1 MNSNFTE
8 RLKALRL
15 EKNISQM
22 KLSKELYVSQQTIA
36 KWETDKSTPNPDMLA
51 KISDFF
57 NVSADYLLGKTELR
71 NPLDIPEHIEGIA
84 DLVLR
89 MRSDDEFSDI
99 INKINELSPEQLKA
113 ISTILSSM
121 N

>member
-1 MNSNFTE
+1 MKKIKE
-8 RLKALRL
+8 LRNEHNITMKKL
-15 EKNISQM
+15 GEIVGVSESAISQYENG
-22 KLSKELYVSQQTIA
+22 KRQPDI
-36 KWETDKSTPNPDMLA
+36 ETLKVFA
-51 KISDFF
+51 DFF
-57 NVSADYLLGKTELR
+57 NVSIDYLLGKTELR

>member
-1 MNSNFTE
+1 MKN
-8 RLKALRL
+8 LKTLRM
-15 EKNISQM
+15 EKGMSQQEFAEAIHA
-22 KLSKELYVSQQTIA
+22 SQNTVSQ
-36 KWETDKSTPNPDMLA
+36 WENGTRKPAYDIVETLA
-51 KISDFF
+51 DFF
-57 NVSADYLLGKTELR
+57 NVSIDYLLGKSDLR

-84 DLVLR
+84 DLILR

>member
-1 MNSNFTE
+1 MKKIKE
-8 RLKALRL
+8 LRNEHNITMKKL
-15 EKNISQM
+15 GEIVGVSESAISQYENG
-22 KLSKELYVSQQTIA
+22 KRQPDI
-36 KWETDKSTPNPDMLA
+36 ETLKVFA
-51 KISDFF
+51 DFF
-57 NVSADYLLGKTELR
+57 NVSIDYLLGKSDLR

>member
-1 MNSNFTE
+1 MFGV
-8 RLKALRL
+8 RLKELR
-15 EKNISQM
+15 K
-22 KLSKELYVSQQTIA
+22 SKKMTQKQLADLVFVDCSSVT
-36 KWETDKSTPNPDMLA
+36 KWETGKAYPDFEKQNKLA
-51 KISDFF
+51 DFF
-57 NVSADYLLGKTELR
+57 NVSIDYLLGKSDLR

-84 DLVLR
+84 DLILR

>member
-36 KWETDKSTPNPDMLA
+36 KWETDKSTPNL
-51 KISDFF
+51 
-57 NVSADYLLGKTELR
+57 SADYLLGKTDLR
-71 NPLDIPEHIEGIA
+71 NPLEIPPHIEGTV
-84 DLVLR
+84 DVFLR

>member
-1 MNSNFTE
+1 MKKIKE
-8 RLKALRL
+8 LRNEHNITMKKL
-15 EKNISQM
+15 GEIVGVSESAISQYENG
-22 KLSKELYVSQQTIA
+22 KRQPDI
-36 KWETDKSTPNPDMLA
+36 ETLKVFA
-51 KISDFF
+51 DFF
-57 NVSADYLLGKTELR
+57 NVSIDYLLGKSDLR
-71 NPLDIPEHIEGIA
+71 SPLDIPEHIEGIA
-84 DLVLR
+84 NLVLR